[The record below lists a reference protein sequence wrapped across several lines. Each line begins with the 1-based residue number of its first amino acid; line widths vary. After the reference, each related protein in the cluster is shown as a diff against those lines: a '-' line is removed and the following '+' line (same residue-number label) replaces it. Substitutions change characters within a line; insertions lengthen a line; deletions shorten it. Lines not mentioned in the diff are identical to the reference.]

1 MTAPAPPSFSR
12 KKSRIADLKKIAD
25 PRSEI
30 ADRGSDMEK
39 IDRGSDIV
47 DLAAGRSPKNA
58 QEAPIVENT
67 TLYTYKELETL
78 CNYDNRIT
86 VNEKTPCNSRDDLE
100 LDLIQTAEAAYLES
114 LDSDKQWSYEIITAD
129 LGTESYQVDN
139 VPKEHESRMYCS
151 YNCRY
156 QQNLI
161 ASLEDLKLTKDHHV
175 EIDDPDDYEYSTER
189 NGKHYVTLSEW
200 YSHYLND
207 EPLFDDEATR
217 DICLNGEEL
226 AFYIESEPYIHCLT
240 CQAGTSCTIVR
251 FKGQQATT
259 QCINCGNGH
268 IDMPQGD
275 LS

>member
-1 MTAPAPPSFSR
+1 
-12 KKSRIADLKKIAD
+12 
-25 PRSEI
+25 
-30 ADRGSDMEK
+30 
-39 IDRGSDIV
+39 
-47 DLAAGRSPKNA
+47 
-58 QEAPIVENT
+58 
-67 TLYTYKELETL
+67 
-78 CNYDNRIT
+78 
-86 VNEKTPCNSRDDLE
+86 
-100 LDLIQTAEAAYLES
+100 
-114 LDSDKQWSYEIITAD
+114 
-129 LGTESYQVDN
+129 
-139 VPKEHESRMYCS
+139 MYCS

-275 LS
+275 LSWRIYVIIAIERSRECHTKITESIYFATKRMPGSARKSPRNLACRPTPVYIAERDTDTTRPTDMSHFVTSNVTRRANDFSNLFFF